1 MIYESEKGN
10 VRIMAVGDTMLTRG
24 LMAFKEPDYL
34 RLRDLIRSAD
44 VCHANLETTVRAP
57 DEGMPNVGVG
67 GTQMT
72 TPPELLEDLKWMGI
86 NLLATANN
94 HTCDYGPTG
103 VLAAIAHLRREK
115 FAFAG
120 TGSTLGRARAPGYLD
135 TAAGR
140 IGMVAATSCTSSR
153 DVIGAMEAPLFSL
166 LGRAADPRPDSPVG
180 RPGTNPLR
188 FTQKY
193 IVDKEGLSALMRM
206 NQMLG
211 FKEEQKRQS
220 VHFYSKNEALAD
232 TEQEVVFLRGR
243 FTVGEKP
250 GMTTHVHVEDAEA
263 ILRNIR
269 DARRRS
275 DWVIFSHHYH
285 ELGYAGTG
293 VAKNKAEMEEPA
305 GFVVDFYHA
314 AIDAGADIIA
324 GHGPHVPFGVEIYK
338 GKPIIYSLGNFV
350 LENDTVATFP
360 SEVYGRWG
368 LGPEATPSEFIDAR
382 SKNDTAGF
390 GPVPGYWHGL
400 LADCE
405 FKSGKL
411 AALRLHPLDLGF
423 GRKRSERGRPV
434 LASGEV
440 AKITL
445 ERIQRLSKR
454 YGTNVVIKDNIG
466 LVSLD

>member
-10 VRIMAVGDTMLTRG
+10 IRVMAVGDTMLTRK
-24 LMAFKEPDYL
+24 LMPFREPDYL
-34 RLRDLIRSAD
+34 RLRELMKSAD

-57 DEGMPNVGVG
+57 GEGMPAAGVG
-67 GTQMT
+67 GTPMT
-72 TPPELLEDLKWMGI
+72 TPPELLEDIKWMGI

-103 VLAAIAHLRREK
+103 VLAAIEHLRREK
-115 FAFAG
+115 LVFAG
-120 TGSTLGRARAPGYLD
+120 TGATLGQARAPGYLD
-135 TAAGR
+135 TPAGR
-140 IGMVAATSCTSSR
+140 VGMVAATSCTSSR

-166 LGRAADPRPDSPVG
+166 LGRAADPRPDLQG

-188 FTQKY
+188 FTHRY
-193 IVDKEGLSALMRM
+193 TVDREGLSELKRL
-206 NQMLG
+206 NQVLG

-243 FTVGEKP
+243 FTAGEKH
-250 GMTTHVHVEDAEA
+250 GVTAHVHAEDAEA

-324 GHGPHVPFGVEIYK
+324 GHGPHVPFGVEVYK
-338 GKPIIYSLGNFV
+338 GRPIIYSLGNFV
-350 LENDTVATFP
+350 LESDTVATFP
-360 SEVYGRWG
+360 SEAYGRWS
-368 LGPEATPSEFIDAR
+368 LGADAMPSEFIDAR

-454 YGTNVVIKDNIG
+454 YGTNVVIKDDIG
-466 LVSLD
+466 LVPLD